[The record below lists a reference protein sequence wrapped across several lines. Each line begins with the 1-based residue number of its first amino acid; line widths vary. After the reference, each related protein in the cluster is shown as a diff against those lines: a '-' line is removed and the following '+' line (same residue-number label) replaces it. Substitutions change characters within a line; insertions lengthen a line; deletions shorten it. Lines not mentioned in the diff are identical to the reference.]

1 MRPMDETSHI
11 CPWCSAS
18 SPAGTATCPK
28 CGAVVEGAI
37 APEIP
42 GVTVVGPA
50 ATLGPDGGKI
60 PAAVLEAI
68 LPPSDAV
75 RYEMRKIALEAEIE
89 NAGRSVM
96 SASDGVSDNVK
107 KPSREALKAFEAGLL
122 DSTGPA
128 GETDFV
134 ERARALEEEE
144 KPCPAAREPSVGRLP
159 AQRAEVRPI

>member
-1 MRPMDETSHI
+1 MDETSHI
-11 CPWCSAS
+11 CPWCSAAI
-18 SPAGTATCPK
+18 PAGTATCPK

-42 GVTVVGPA
+42 GLTVVGPA
-50 ATLGPDGGKI
+50 ATVGPDGGKI

-75 RYEMRKIALEAEIE
+75 RYEMRKIELEAEIE

-96 SASDGVSDNVK
+96 SASDGVADNVK
-107 KPSREALKAFEAGLL
+107 KPSREALKAFEADLL

-134 ERARALEEEE
+134 ERVRAPEEEE
-144 KPCPAAREPSVGRLP
+144 KR
-159 AQRAEVRPI
+159 